1 MTDVF
6 LRIESLGHS
15 FGELE
20 VLRDITFEAEPG
32 EIVALLGP
40 SGSGK
45 TTLLR
50 AIAGFEAPQRGS
62 IEVEGRDVTA
72 LPPAKRGFGMVFQS
86 YALFPHLDV
95 GQNVG
100 FGLEAHGAPKDAIPA
115 RVAEVLGLVELQG
128 FEARKVSEI
137 SGGQQQRVALA
148 RALAPSPSLLM
159 LDEPLSNL
167 DPALRERTRRELREA
182 LRAIGITTL
191 LVTHEQEEA
200 FDLGD
205 RVALLNDGRL
215 EQIGSARELYQEPT
229 SLFVA
234 RFIGRSSSLR
244 GVARNDGA
252 VELRCADREVS
263 WTCWSPTP
271 LDDGQAVEVVLRP
284 EALELR
290 DAAEN
295 ALRGRVAGVR
305 YLGASQWV
313 RVALDGAEV
322 EVELPGAVAAPS
334 GEVVVGPRRGAGALP
349 PFAFL
354 ADGET

>member
-1 MTDVF
+1 MTEAF
-6 LRIESLGHS
+6 LRIDSLGHS

-20 VLRDITFEAEPG
+20 VLRDISFEAEPG

-50 AIAGFEAPQRGS
+50 SIAGFESPQRGT
-62 IEVEGRDVTA
+62 IEVEGREVTK
-72 LPPAKRGFGMVFQS
+72 LPPAQRGFGMVFQS

-95 GQNVG
+95 GANVR
-100 FGLEAHGAPKDAIPA
+100 FGLEAQGAAPETIAS
-115 RVAEVLGLVELQG
+115 RVAEVLELVEMKG

-182 LRAIGITTL
+182 LKAIGITTL

-205 RVALLNDGRL
+205 RVALLHEGRL
-215 EQIGSARELYQEPT
+215 EQIGSARQLYQEPT

-234 RFIGRSSSLR
+234 EFVGRSSRLAGSVCEG
-244 GVARNDGA
+244 GVE
-252 VELRCADREVS
+252 VRCAEQRVVWD
-263 WTCWSPTP
+263 CWSPEA
-271 LDDGQAVEVVLRP
+271 LDRGATVAVVVRP
-284 EALELR
+284 EALELGDR
-290 DAAEN
+290 GEHV
-295 ALRGRVAGVR
+295 LRGRIVGER
-305 YLGASQWV
+305 YLGA
-313 RVALDGAEV
+313 A
-322 EVELPGAVAAPS
+322 
-334 GEVVVGPRRGAGALP
+334 
-349 PFAFL
+349 
-354 ADGET
+354 